1 MTRVNRA
8 TARGEGTGCGA
19 LETDPLAAA
28 LVLGD
33 RHGFCQRGSEK
44 GSPWVKAEL
53 HGPVALWLIA
63 VDFALAHWCF
73 LFLLVFPYFLRSFV
87 TPFGSLQRNTFTVKT
102 FKHVP
107 K

>member
-1 MTRVNRA
+1 MNRA

-33 RHGFCQRGSEK
+33 GHGFCQRDSEK

-53 HGPVALWLIA
+53 HGPVALWLMA
-63 VDFALAHWCF
+63 VDFALAHWCSF
-73 LFLLVFPYFLRSFV
+73 LFLLVFPYFLRSSV
-87 TPFGSLQRNTFTVKT
+87 TFGSLQSSTFTVKN

>member
-1 MTRVNRA
+1 MNRA

-28 LVLGD
+28 PALGD
-33 RHGFCQRGSEK
+33 RHGFCQWDSEK

-53 HGPVALWLIA
+53 HGPVALWLMA

-73 LFLLVFPYFLRSFV
+73 LFLLVFAYFLRSSV
-87 TPFGSLQRNTFTVKT
+87 TPFGSLQRHTFTVKN
-102 FKHVP
+102 FKRVP